1 MNSFCPLAPAGG
13 VTLQPRWQPSCFRC
27 PRARSLPQGWRC
39 SSTWMERGPPCCL
52 SGWQQMPGNAAL
64 EQDLLEIQGTNLK
77 FPCSH
82 HMNKARKCWHDFT
95 VCQTHIL
102 FSLKCKRCA
111 CSPAQSVRIMK
122 SRCRSSFKGCCF
134 GITDR
139 LGCLKS
145 APKLTLKN
153 PYFKYGFI
161 RVKYG
166 LNTGYV
172 RVWENRVFAQNQV
185 FKI

>member
-1 MNSFCPLAPAGG
+1 MAAILLSLSTCKIPSSRVALLQHLDGTGPAMLPVRLAA
-13 VTLQPRWQPSCFRC
+13 
-27 PRARSLPQGWRC
+27 
-39 SSTWMERGPPCCL
+39 
-52 SGWQQMPGNAAL
+52 GNAAL